1 MALNRLLDKM
11 ESRVMNARTS
21 WLGKGSFFCSI
32 LLLSLLVTAFKAN
45 AAQFALCGSSER
57 ITCVV
62 DGDTLWLNGEKFRLQ
77 GYDTPE
83 TTTGLCGGEAEQQL
97 GYRAALR
104 LVELLNMGGGAL
116 RRTGVDRYGRTL
128 AILTID
134 GRDIADILVA
144 EVLAR
149 YWPDGD
155 EFWCR

>member
-11 ESRVMNARTS
+11 ESRVMTARMIRIGQIYIS
-21 WLGKGSFFCSI
+21 GLL
-32 LLLSLLVTAFKAN
+32 LLLSFLVTALPAN

-62 DGDTLWLNGEKFRLQ
+62 DGDTFWLNREKFRLQ

-83 TTTGLCGGEAEQQL
+83 TTTGLCGGETERKL
-97 GYRAALR
+97 GYQAARR
-104 LVELLNMGGGAL
+104 LMELLNLGGGAL

-128 AILTID
+128 AILTIN

-144 EVLAR
+144 EGLAR
-149 YWPDGD
+149 YWPDGE